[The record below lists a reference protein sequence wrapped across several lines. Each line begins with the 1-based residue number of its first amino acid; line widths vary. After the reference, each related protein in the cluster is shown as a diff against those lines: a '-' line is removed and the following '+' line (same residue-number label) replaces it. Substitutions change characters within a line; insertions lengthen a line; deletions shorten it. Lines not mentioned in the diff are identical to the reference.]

1 MEIWNV
7 RVQYIPLVLGS
18 LVAIPKQLGK
28 RLRGIGVTT
37 ESRHPEII
45 FGRSI
50 KLRKFFEI

>member
-28 RLRGIGVTT
+28 RLRGIGVN
-37 ESRHPEII
+37 RI
-45 FGRSI
+45 
-50 KLRKFFEI
+50 

>member
-37 ESRHPEII
+37 ESRH
-45 FGRSI
+45 FQ
-50 KLRKFFEI
+50 KLFSAGL